1 MRPTFSPLNLLG
13 NPLIAA
19 KDTSPV
25 NESSFTDPDKAVEM
39 IAVIGFPRSGGF
51 GGAMMADLV
60 TDEDLA
66 RARKDPDFRQKF
78 MADHLDR
85 LLEALNVARRSAS
98 NPARAKQIREGVD
111 LAVKLAEIL
120 NTQGSRPGTTR
131 AA

>member
-1 MRPTFSPLNLLG
+1 
-13 NPLIAA
+13 
-19 KDTSPV
+19 
-25 NESSFTDPDKAVEM
+25 
-39 IAVIGFPRSGGF
+39 
-51 GGAMMADLV
+51 MMADLV

-98 NPARAKQIREGVD
+98 NPARAKEIREGVD

-120 NTQGSRPGTTR
+120 NNQGARPGTHR

>member
-1 MRPTFSPLNLLG
+1 
-13 NPLIAA
+13 
-19 KDTSPV
+19 
-25 NESSFTDPDKAVEM
+25 
-39 IAVIGFPRSGGF
+39 
-51 GGAMMADLV
+51 MMADLV

-66 RARKDPDFRQKF
+66 RARTDPDFRQKF

-120 NTQGSRPGTTR
+120 NNQGSRTGTTR